1 MPTKVESDRKRRIC
15 IFCQTWESGGIES
28 FIHALLHHM
37 NISHIEIDLVA
48 EKIGES
54 IFQKP
59 LEQLGVS
66 FYELSGSTHRI
77 WTNYQRFATL
87 MRQRKYDV
95 IHLNVFQAQSM
106 MYLPLAKRNQI
117 PIRIVH
123 SHNTALRKS
132 KTRLLKLWVH
142 CGAKLFFS
150 GYATDWWACSST
162 AAHFMFPQRIITRK
176 AYCFVPNGINLKK
189 FQFDSQMR
197 QKIRAELQLDQ
208 HFVIGNVGRLCYQ
221 KNQAF
226 LLDIFPAVYKE
237 IPESKLLLVGAG
249 DEFPLL
255 RRLADSLG
263 ILDHVIF
270 YGTSNH
276 VEQLLWAM
284 DVFAFPSQFEGL
296 GIGLIE
302 AQAAGLPAVCSDQV
316 PLEAIVSPN
325 TVSIPLCKRNAW
337 VQTFIQLYKKPRTH
351 TPGDSRLLEF
361 DIRWVGRWI
370 EEKYLR

>member
-1 MPTKVESDRKRRIC
+1 MPTKVESGRKRRIC

-28 FIHALLHHM
+28 FFHALLHHM
-37 NISHIEIDLVA
+37 NTSHVEIDLVA

-59 LEQLGVS
+59 LEQLGAS
-66 FYELSGSTHRI
+66 FYELSGSTHRV
-77 WTNYQRFATL
+77 WTNYQRFAAL

-95 IHLNVFQAQSM
+95 LHLNVFQAQAM

-132 KTRLLKLWVH
+132 RTQLLKLWVH
-142 CGAKLFFS
+142 CGAKLLFS
-150 GYATDWWACSST
+150 GYATDWWACSGA
-162 AAHFMFPQRIITRK
+162 AAHFMFPKRIITRK

-197 QKIRAELQLDQ
+197 EKMRAELQLDQ
-208 HFVIGNVGRLCYQ
+208 HFVIGNVGRFCYQ
-221 KNQAF
+221 KNQVF
-226 LLDIFPAVYKE
+226 LLDIFSAVHRE
-237 IPESKLLLVGAG
+237 ITEAKLLLVGAG
-249 DEFPLL
+249 NELL
-255 RRLADSLG
+255 RLKQMANSLG
-263 ILDHVIF
+263 IQEHVIF
-270 YGTSNH
+270 YGTSDH

-296 GIGLIE
+296 GIGLVE

-316 PLEAIVSPN
+316 PPEAIVSPN
-325 TVSIPLCKRNAW
+325 TVCLPLRKRDFW
-337 VQTFIQLYKKPRTH
+337 IQTLIQLYGKPRSD
-351 TPGDSRLLEF
+351 TPRNSRLLEF
-361 DIRWVGRWI
+361 DITRVGRWV
-370 EEKYLR
+370 EEMYLR